1 MSQYENNYYQNGG
14 AGGGGFLTGGS
25 PGSANGSPGGM
36 GRKNEAQHSLRP
48 VTVGQLRKA
57 TQAHTDA
64 EWMIENDEI
73 GQVTVVAQVMSIQV
87 QTTNTVYWLD
97 DGSGRIEARHWMDSS
112 NPEDVEK
119 WGGIVENTYVRV
131 TGNLK
136 TFGNKRYI
144 NAQHIRPSTN
154 PHELYFHLGEAMVTN
169 LMIERGMPP
178 GPGQTAQQ
186 NGVVASGSG
195 ASAYTTQSRAQT
207 SQFAGL
213 PPLQRSIMEFLH
225 SQPPNDEGVHVGAI
239 ARSVQGGDAAQISS
253 ALDALM
259 DDGHVYTTLDD
270 SHFQIST

>member
-1 MSQYENNYYQNGG
+1 MSQYDNNYYQNGG
-14 AGGGGFLTGGS
+14 AGGGGGFLTSGS

-36 GRKNEAQHSLRP
+36 GRRNEAQHSLRP
-48 VTVGQLRKA
+48 VTIGQLKKA

-73 GQVTVVAQVMSIQV
+73 GQVTVVAQVVSIQI
-87 QTTNTVYWLD
+87 QTTNSVYWLD
-97 DGSGRIEARHWMDSS
+97 DGSGRIEARHWMDAS
-112 NPEDVEK
+112 NPEDMEK

-136 TFGNKRYI
+136 MFGSKRYI
-144 NAQHIRPSTN
+144 NVQHIRPSTN
-154 PHELYFHLGEAMVTN
+154 ALEVYFHFGDAMTTN
-169 LMIERGMPP
+169 LIIARGMPP

-186 NGVVASGSG
+186 NAAATSGTG
-195 ASAYTTQSRAQT
+195 ASAYATQSRAPT

-213 PPLQRSIMEFLH
+213 PPLQRNIMEFLVG
-225 SQPPNDEGVHVGAI
+225 QPANDGVHVGAI
-239 ARSVQGGDAAQISS
+239 ARAVQGGDAAQISA

-270 SHFQIST
+270 SHFQVSV